1 MTLGDERYFA
11 IIWLRDPFMRF
22 LAMQR
27 LFQWFLW
34 YDEKYSLSILGL
46 FLGGEN
52 AEISF

>member
-11 IIWLRDPFMRF
+11 IIWLREPAMRF

-34 YDEKYSLSILGL
+34 YDEKYGL
-46 FLGGEN
+46 FLGGQN

>member
-1 MTLGDERYFA
+1 MTLVDERYFA
-11 IIWLRDPFMRF
+11 IIWLRDPVMWF

-27 LFQWFLW
+27 FFQWFLW